1 MRLAYLLYS
10 LLPELIG
17 HSFVTVPAMDDAAIG
32 ETFLGDGISHH
43 LVVAMGVD
51 ADIVVVE

>member
-1 MRLAYLLYS
+1 MAYLLYS

-17 HSFVTVPAMDDAAIG
+17 HSFVTVPAMDDATID
-32 ETFLGDGISHH
+32 EPFLGDGVSHH